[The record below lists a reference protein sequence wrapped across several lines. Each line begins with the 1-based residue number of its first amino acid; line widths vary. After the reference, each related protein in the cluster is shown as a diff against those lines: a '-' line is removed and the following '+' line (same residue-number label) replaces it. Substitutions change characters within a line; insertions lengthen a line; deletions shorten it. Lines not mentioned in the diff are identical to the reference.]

1 VLSALGVC
9 VTIPAGTAAQQ
20 RPQPLISEPSS
31 LALSLVVPGAG
42 QVRQR
47 RWAEG
52 FAFAGLELLGWWF
65 WAEQR
70 ATGGRFR
77 DRYRSL
83 ADASARLAPSASSG
97 DFEYFERMGQW
108 LRSGAFDADQGQP
121 GLQPETDL
129 STWNGAQW
137 RLAANLH
144 LQGNIGAL
152 PGSAGYEAALAVYRS
167 RAYGEGLL
175 WDWSADPDAQLE
187 FRSLMKRSDEGFR
200 RAGLAVG
207 MIVANH
213 LAAPIE
219 LMLRRHTPV
228 DRVDLELLSSTTSP
242 LGSPWLV
249 LRVIP

>member
-1 VLSALGVC
+1 MLVVC
-9 VTIPAGTAAQQ
+9 VVLPLSLGAQV
-20 RPQPLISEPSS
+20 RPQPFTTEPTS
-31 LALSLVVPGAG
+31 LALSVLVPGTG
-42 QVRQR
+42 QIRES
-47 RWAEG
+47 RWAAGAAFVG
-52 FAFAGLELLGWWF
+52 FEVLSWWF
-65 WAEQR
+65 WADQR
-70 ATGGRFR
+70 AAGRSFR

-83 ADASARLAPSASSG
+83 ADASARLVPTESAG

-108 LRSGAFDADQGQP
+108 LRSGAFDVDPGQP
-121 GLQPETDL
+121 GLQPETDVA
-129 STWNGAQW
+129 TWNGTQW
-137 RLAANLH
+137 RLAANLY
-144 LQGNIGAL
+144 LQGNVGAL
-152 PGSAGYEAALAVYRS
+152 PGTPGYEAALEVYRS

-187 FRSLMKRSDEGFR
+187 FRSLMRRSDEGFR

-228 DRVDLELLSSTTSP
+228 DQVDLELRSGTTSS
-242 LGSPWLV
+242 LVRPWLV